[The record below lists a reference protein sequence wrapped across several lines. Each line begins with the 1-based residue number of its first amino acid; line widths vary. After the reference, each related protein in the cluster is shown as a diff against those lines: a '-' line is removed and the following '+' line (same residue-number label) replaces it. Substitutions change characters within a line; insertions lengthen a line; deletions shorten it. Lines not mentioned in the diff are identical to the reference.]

1 MNNIILNSDKLKGQI
16 KIVKLT
22 RLINMLFREK
32 LSEQVLELGSE

>member
-22 RLINMLFREK
+22 RLIKMLLWER
-32 LSEQVLELGSE
+32 LSEEILELGSE